1 MESYEMRF
9 ELSLVHP
16 SELKLDGKNFFL
28 SADGSMGTSLPL
40 PYVEILRAFNVSSGN
55 IGTLWLQQADQLK
68 FGSGDNYHN
77 VGYSL

>member
-1 MESYEMRF
+1 MRF

-55 IGTLWLQQADQLK
+55 IGTL
-68 FGSGDNYHN
+68 
-77 VGYSL
+77 